1 MQLFKGVCGPGFLK
15 NESDEV
21 RDRFMHVWFNDDMTI
36 EQKQTEF
43 RKLAQEL
50 LKNEESVLIFI
61 FMGNKE
67 VF

>member
-21 RDRFMHVWFNDDMTI
+21 RDKFRQAWFNEELSI
-36 EQKQTEF
+36 EQKQSEF

-50 LKNEESVLIFI
+50 LKGDAVSGTKWDLD
-61 FMGNKE
+61 
-67 VF
+67 